1 MGTVMVRNRTESGG
15 GGWEAFLR
23 RPGDRGVA
31 RKKELARAGLDLL
44 LACVPQKAAEGS
56 WHQPG

>member
-1 MGTVMVRNRTESGG
+1 MVRNSTESGG

-31 RKKELARAGLDLL
+31 WKKELARAGLDLL
-44 LACVPQKAAEGS
+44 LACVLQKAAEGS